1 MAKDTRNTHSSLA
14 TCRNTLRTLIAVPQR
29 SRNWVQIVFLFFCI
43 SGLSFNISTTASAF
57 FARMLAMPQAHALAI
72 LSGIFLFFWLAAQA
86 ILWTIGV
93 GALGRMLQGRA
104 MTLNE
109 ALSDLFLRRA

>member
-1 MAKDTRNTHSSLA
+1 MF
-14 TCRNTLRTLIAVPQR
+14 V
-29 SRNWVQIVFLFFCI
+29 
-43 SGLSFNISTTASAF
+43 TA
-57 FARMLAMPQAHALAI
+57 
-72 LSGIFLFFWLAAQA
+72 LFFWLAAQA

-93 GALGRMLQGRA
+93 GALGRMLRGKA